1 MLTSKKHK
9 KNISKK
15 CNYVEMCLE
24 EKTWFHLQHI
34 RSLQAY
40 ELQLSTLTHSLSKME
55 ASLRQEQE
63 EKVSL
68 WRGEVMN
75 MKIGGDSGL
84 RDPVTTLLLT
94 LKLNWHLN
102 ELKNRPLKI
111 QSSLSCRKLL
121 WRTWLPR
128 GSCVYSWTG
137 LRTLSPDS
145 WLPSPSATSR
155 LADLATRAG

>member
-1 MLTSKKHK
+1 MLRCVVERRLDSTYSISGPCKPMSFSSRPSPTPSPRWRLHCDRNRKKR
-9 KNISKK
+9 SV
-15 CNYVEMCLE
+15 CGEGRRW
-24 EKTWFHLQHI
+24 TWRL
-34 RSLQAY
+34 
-40 ELQLSTLTHSLSKME
+40 
-55 ASLRQEQE
+55 
-63 EKVSL
+63 
-68 WRGEVMN
+68 G
-75 MKIGGDSGL
+75 GGDSGL

-94 LKLNWHLN
+94 LKLGWHLN
-102 ELKNRPLKI
+102 VIELKNRPLKI

-121 WRTWLPR
+121 WRMWLPR